1 MLWLYAIQEVAAL
14 QEVNQFTSLGS
25 YCGAACT
32 CFMTGKTVWLLSN
45 LKPYHVPVYDAGSQ
59 VGLHMGLQCVTLS
72 WSCWVSITLVY
83 TVTDQCFL
91 REWASNNMLNSRGEK
106 IPRLWDGS
114 DMRVCVRVLTVLGA
128 FPVYEYIYY
137 IKKGISCMELNW
149 LCQRVW
155 ICWHISRCCIT
166 LLSYCVSS
174 GLGASDCEI
183 KPDVLVCS
191 VFFLSLRRLRDCP
204 TLFSSSYSP
213 GF

>member
-1 MLWLYAIQEVAAL
+1 MSESRKMWEQLQYIHIQIWALMSQKHQSLRWHQRNLCLLTCSHLAGLYAIQEVAAP

-128 FPVYEYIYY
+128 FPVYEYIY
-137 IKKGISCMELNW
+137 II
-149 LCQRVW
+149 
-155 ICWHISRCCIT
+155 
-166 LLSYCVSS
+166 
-174 GLGASDCEI
+174 
-183 KPDVLVCS
+183 
-191 VFFLSLRRLRDCP
+191 
-204 TLFSSSYSP
+204 
-213 GF
+213 

>member
-1 MLWLYAIQEVAAL
+1 MGLPARVSWQVRLCGYFLIWTWPCSSIWRRESSGFAHGSAVCHFVVEL
-14 QEVNQFTSLGS
+14 LGVDN
-25 YCGAACT
+25 
-32 CFMTGKTVWLLSN
+32 F
-45 LKPYHVPVYDAGSQ
+45 
-59 VGLHMGLQCVTLS
+59 GLHCYRSVFSEG
-72 WSCWVSITLVY
+72 VSIKQHVELAWREDSQAVGWIRCEG
-83 TVTDQCFL
+83 VCSGTDSTWSFSSV
-91 REWASNNMLNSRGEK
+91 W
-106 IPRLWDGS
+106 I
-114 DMRVCVRVLTVLGA
+114 
-128 FPVYEYIYY
+128 YIYY

-191 VFFLSLRRLRDCP
+191 FFFLSLRRLRDCP

-213 GF
+213 GFWLTSPVSR

>member
-1 MLWLYAIQEVAAL
+1 
-14 QEVNQFTSLGS
+14 
-25 YCGAACT
+25 
-32 CFMTGKTVWLLSN
+32 
-45 LKPYHVPVYDAGSQ
+45 
-59 VGLHMGLQCVTLS
+59 MGLQCVTLS

-91 REWASNNMLNSRGEK
+91 REWASNNMLNSRGEDSQAVGW
-106 IPRLWDGS
+106 IRCEG
-114 DMRVCVRVLTVLGA
+114 VCSGTDSTWSFSSVWI
-128 FPVYEYIYY
+128 YIYY

-191 VFFLSLRRLRDCP
+191 FFFFIIASSQGLSNTFFLFLLTWFLADLTC
-204 TLFSSSYSP
+204 
-213 GF
+213 

>member
-1 MLWLYAIQEVAAL
+1 M
-14 QEVNQFTSLGS
+14 GS

-91 REWASNNMLNSRGEK
+91 REWASNNMLNSRGEDSQAVGW
-106 IPRLWDGS
+106 IRCEG
-114 DMRVCVRVLTVLGA
+114 VCSGTDSTWSFSSVWI
-128 FPVYEYIYY
+128 YIYY

-191 VFFLSLRRLRDCP
+191 FFFFIIASSQGLSN
-204 TLFSSSYSP
+204 TFILFLLTW
-213 GF
+213 FLADLTC